1 MERKPVH
8 LIMVT
13 AVNNNKY
20 YDMVPKGDYIEIKY
34 GRVDSTCTTIQKPI
48 SEWDKIY
55 KSKIKKGYVDQS
67 DLVADLVEKVVPKKD
82 LEYKPIP
89 NKVIANIVE
98 RLQDFA
104 QKAIDA
110 NYKVKAN
117 QVTQAM
123 IDAAQTILIKLHSC
137 TTVKDF
143 NNLLLELYTTIPRK
157 MGHVQDYL
165 ASNTSEF
172 SDMIDKEQ
180 ALLDVM
186 KGQVVV
192 VQLSEPTNEEEEY
205 KNNCTILEALG
216 IEISETKPKDV
227 ALIKKEL
234 GDIANKYVNS
244 WKIKNIETE
253 KRFKKFMKDNNL
265 KEFKY
270 LWHGTRNENLWSIL
284 QKGLLL
290 RPELVGI
297 RTNGKM
303 LGYAIYSSPTPRK
316 SYNYTSNGYWT
327 GGYGNKS
334 VFMIL
339 NKVALGNIH
348 DIYSFDSK
356 YYDFT
361 YEKLQ
366 KEAPGCH
373 SMWAHAGM
381 NTGWGS
387 LQNDEIVVYKEDQ
400 ITCNYLVELN

>member
-13 AVNNNKY
+13 AANNNKY

-123 IDAAQTILIKLHSC
+123 IDTAQTILIKLNSC
-137 TTVKDF
+137 TIVKDF
-143 NNLLLELYTTIPRK
+143 NDLLLELYTTIPRK

-165 ASNTSEF
+165 VSNTSEF

-234 GDIANKYVNS
+234 GDIADKYVNS

-316 SYNYTSNGYWT
+316 SYNYTSNGCWT

-348 DIYSFDSK
+348 DIYSFNSK

-387 LQNDEIVVYKEDQ
+387 LRNDEIVVYKEDQ